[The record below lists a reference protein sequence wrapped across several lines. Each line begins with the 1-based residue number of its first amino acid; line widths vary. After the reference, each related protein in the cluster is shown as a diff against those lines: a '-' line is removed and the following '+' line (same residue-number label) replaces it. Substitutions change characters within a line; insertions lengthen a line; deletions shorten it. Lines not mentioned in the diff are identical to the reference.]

1 MKTYSAKRLSLYI
14 TVLLL
19 LSNFGFFLIES
30 KKDFGLTYSFIFVIL
45 FCAVSYFLVLF
56 ILNRYI
62 NDKIKPIYKTIREVP
77 ISGKKGKLLEAIS
90 TTNISDV
97 QKEVE
102 EWAKNQTQEITR
114 LKDLEKYRK
123 EFVGNVSH
131 ELKTPIFN
139 IQGYVLTLLEGGIDD
154 PKINKLYLQR
164 TEKSIDRMISIVEDL
179 ESITKLESGELTLNC
194 VELDLV
200 KLTEDVF
207 ELAQML
213 ANERNISLQ
222 FATKTD
228 KPIMVLADKKRIM
241 EVMNNLVGNGIKYG
255 KKKGHVKVGFYD
267 LHETILVEVSDN
279 GIGMDKADLYRIF
292 ERFYRVD
299 KSRSREQGGTGLGLS
314 IVKHIIEAHDQ
325 TINVKSV
332 IDKGTTFTFTPRESK
347 IKNLMP
353 RQKRCT
359 LKGCS
364 VKEKKLKRNRIQMK
378 LLIFKQ
384 N

>member
-1 MKTYSAKRLSLYI
+1 MH
-14 TVLLL
+14 
-19 LSNFGFFLIES
+19 S
-30 KKDFGLTYSFIFVIL
+30 KKDFGPVYSIVFIVL
-45 FCAVSYFLVLF
+45 FCALSYFLVLF

-62 NDKIKPIYKTIREVP
+62 NEKIKPIYKTIREVP
-77 ISGKKGKLLEAIS
+77 ISGKKNKLLEKIG

-97 QKEVE
+97 QKQVE
-102 EWAKNQTQEITR
+102 EWAKNQTEEITR
-114 LKDLEKYRK
+114 LKDLERYRK

-179 ESITKLESGELTLNC
+179 ESITKLESGELKINL
-194 VELDLV
+194 VDFDLV

-213 ANERNISLQ
+213 ANERSISLEY
-222 FATKTD
+222 ATKID
-228 KPIMVLADKKRIM
+228 KPIMIHADKKRIM

-255 KKKGHVKVGFYD
+255 KKRGHVKVGFYD
-267 LHETILVEVSDN
+267 LHETILIEISDN
-279 GIGMDKADLYRIF
+279 GIGMDKNDLPRIF

-299 KSRSREQGGTGLGLS
+299 KSRSREMGGTGLGLS

-332 IDKGTTFTFTPRESK
+332 VDKGTTFTFT
-347 IKNLMP
+347 L
-353 RQKRCT
+353 
-359 LKGCS
+359 
-364 VKEKKLKRNRIQMK
+364 EKAK
-378 LLIFKQ
+378 
-384 N
+384 

>member
-1 MKTYSAKRLSLYI
+1 MKTYSAKRLSLFI

-19 LSNFGFFLIES
+19 ISNFGFFLVQS
-30 KKDFGLTYSFIFVIL
+30 KKDFGSVFSIL
-45 FCAVSYFLVLF
+45 FISLFGAVSYFLVLF

-62 NDKIKPIYKTIREVP
+62 NEKINPIYKTIREVP
-77 ISGKKGKLLEAIS
+77 VSGRKEKVGS
-90 TTNISDV
+90 TNISDV
-97 QKEVE
+97 QKDVE
-102 EWAKNQTQEITR
+102 EWAKNQTMEITR
-114 LKDLEKYRK
+114 LKDLERYRK

-179 ESITKLESGELTLNC
+179 ESITKLESGKLTLNL
-194 VELDLV
+194 VNFDMV

-213 ANERNISLQ
+213 ANERNITLQ
-222 FATKTD
+222 FITKTD
-228 KPIMVLADKKRIM
+228 KPVMVNADKKRIM

-255 KKKGHVKVGFYD
+255 KKRGHVKVGFYD
-267 LHETILVEVSDN
+267 LHETVLIEVSDN
-279 GIGMDKADLYRIF
+279 GIGMDKSDLPRVF

-332 IDKGTTFTFTPRESK
+332 ADKGTTFTFT
-347 IKNLMP
+347 L
-353 RQKRCT
+353 
-359 LKGCS
+359 
-364 VKEKKLKRNRIQMK
+364 EKAK
-378 LLIFKQ
+378 
-384 N
+384 

>member
-19 LSNFGFFLIES
+19 ISNFGFFLIES
-30 KKDFGLTYSFIFVIL
+30 EKDFDPVFSFLFIIL
-45 FCAVSYFLVLF
+45 FCALSYFLVLF

-62 NDKIKPIYKTIREVP
+62 NEKIKPIYKTIREVP
-77 ISGKKGKLLEAIS
+77 ISGKKGRLFEMMN

-102 EWAKNQTQEITR
+102 EWAKNQTQEIAR
-114 LKDLEKYRK
+114 LKDLERYRK

-154 PKINKLYLQR
+154 PRINKLYLQR

-179 ESITKLESGELTLNC
+179 ESITKLESGELTLNF
-194 VELDLV
+194 VDFDMV
-200 KLTEDVF
+200 RLTEDVF
-207 ELAQML
+207 ELAQMI
-213 ANERNISLQ
+213 AGERNISLL
-222 FATKTD
+222 FVTRVD
-228 KPIMVLADKKRIM
+228 KPVMVRADKKRIM

-255 KKKGHVKVGFYD
+255 KKRGHVKVGFYD
-267 LHETILVEVSDN
+267 LHETVLIEVSDN
-279 GIGMDKADLYRIF
+279 GIGMDKNDLPRVF

-325 TINVKSV
+325 TISVKSV
-332 IDKGTTFTFTPRESK
+332 LDKGTTFTFT
-347 IKNLMP
+347 L
-353 RQKRCT
+353 
-359 LKGCS
+359 
-364 VKEKKLKRNRIQMK
+364 EKAK
-378 LLIFKQ
+378 
-384 N
+384 

>member
-1 MKTYSAKRLSLYI
+1 MKTYSAKRLALSI
-14 TVLLL
+14 TALLL
-19 LSNFGFFLIES
+19 ISNFGFFLIQS
-30 KKDFGLTYSFIFVIL
+30 KKDFGMVYSILFVFL
-45 FCAVSYFLVLF
+45 FCALSYFLVLF

-62 NDKIKPIYKTIREVP
+62 NEKIKPIYKTIREVP
-77 ISGKKGKLLEAIS
+77 ISGKKDRLFEKIGS
-90 TTNISDV
+90 TNISDV

-102 EWAKNQTQEITR
+102 AWAKNQTEEITR
-114 LKDLEKYRK
+114 LQDLERYRK

-154 PKINKLYLQR
+154 TKINKLYLQR

-179 ESITKLESGELTLNC
+179 ESITKLESGELTLNY
-194 VELDLV
+194 VDFDLV

-222 FATKTD
+222 FITKTD
-228 KPIMVLADKKRIM
+228 KPIMVHADKKRMM

-255 KKKGHVKVGFYD
+255 KKRGSVKVGFYD
-267 LHETILVEVSDN
+267 LLETILVEVTDN
-279 GIGMDKADLYRIF
+279 GIGMDKNDLPRIF

-314 IVKHIIEAHDQ
+314 IVKHIIEAHNQ

-332 IDKGTTFTFTPRESK
+332 AEKGTTFTFT
-347 IKNLMP
+347 L
-353 RQKRCT
+353 
-359 LKGCS
+359 
-364 VKEKKLKRNRIQMK
+364 EKTK
-378 LLIFKQ
+378 
-384 N
+384 

>member
-1 MKTYSAKRLSLYI
+1 MKTYSAKRLSLFI

-19 LSNFGFFLIES
+19 ISNFGFFLVQS
-30 KKDFGLTYSFIFVIL
+30 KKDFGSVFSIL
-45 FCAVSYFLVLF
+45 FICLFGAVSYFLVLF

-62 NDKIKPIYKTIREVP
+62 NEKINPIYKTIREVP
-77 ISGKKGKLLEAIS
+77 VSGRKEKVGS
-90 TTNISDV
+90 TNISDV
-97 QKEVE
+97 QKDVE

-114 LKDLEKYRK
+114 LKDLERYRK

-179 ESITKLESGELTLNC
+179 ESITKLESGELTLNL
-194 VELDLV
+194 VNFDMV

-213 ANERNISLQ
+213 ANERNITLQ
-222 FATKTD
+222 FITKTD
-228 KPIMVLADKKRIM
+228 KPVMVKADKKRIM

-255 KKKGHVKVGFYD
+255 KKRGHVKVGFYD
-267 LHETILVEVSDN
+267 LHETVLIEVSDN
-279 GIGMDKADLYRIF
+279 GIGMDKSDLPRVF

-325 TINVKSV
+325 TINVKS
-332 IDKGTTFTFTPRESK
+332 IADKGTTFTFT
-347 IKNLMP
+347 L
-353 RQKRCT
+353 
-359 LKGCS
+359 
-364 VKEKKLKRNRIQMK
+364 EKAK
-378 LLIFKQ
+378 
-384 N
+384 

>member
-1 MKTYSAKRLSLYI
+1 MKTYSAKRLSLFI

-19 LSNFGFFLIES
+19 ISNFGFFLIQS
-30 KKDFGLTYSFIFVIL
+30 KKDFGSVFSIL
-45 FCAVSYFLVLF
+45 FIALFGAVSYFLVLF

-62 NDKIKPIYKTIREVP
+62 NEKINPIYKTIREVP
-77 ISGKKGKLLEAIS
+77 VSGRKEKVGS
-90 TTNISDV
+90 TNISDV
-97 QKEVE
+97 QKDVE
-102 EWAKNQTQEITR
+102 EWAKNQTMEITR
-114 LKDLEKYRK
+114 LKDLERYRK

-179 ESITKLESGELTLNC
+179 ESITKLESGELTLNL
-194 VELDLV
+194 VNLDMV

-213 ANERNISLQ
+213 ANERNITLQ
-222 FATKTD
+222 FITKTD
-228 KPIMVLADKKRIM
+228 KPVMVNADKKRIM

-255 KKKGHVKVGFYD
+255 KKRGHVKVGFYD
-267 LHETILVEVSDN
+267 LHETVLIEVSDN
-279 GIGMDKADLYRIF
+279 GIGMDKVDLPRVF

-325 TINVKSV
+325 TINVKS
-332 IDKGTTFTFTPRESK
+332 IADKGTTFTFT
-347 IKNLMP
+347 L
-353 RQKRCT
+353 
-359 LKGCS
+359 
-364 VKEKKLKRNRIQMK
+364 EKAK
-378 LLIFKQ
+378 
-384 N
+384 

>member
-1 MKTYSAKRLSLYI
+1 MTTYSAKRLSLSI
-14 TVLLL
+14 TGVLLV
-19 LSNFGFFLIES
+19 SNFGFILIES
-30 KKDFGLTYSFIFVIL
+30 KKNLGSVFSIL
-45 FCAVSYFLVLF
+45 FISIFCIVSYFMVLF

-77 ISGKKGKLLEAIS
+77 VSGKKDKLTEIIS
-90 TTNISDV
+90 TTNISEV

-114 LKDLEKYRK
+114 LKDLERYRK

-139 IQGYVLTLLEGGIDD
+139 IQGYVLTLLDGGIDD

-164 TEKSIDRMISIVEDL
+164 TEKSIDRMISIVADL
-179 ESITKLESGELTLNC
+179 ESITKLESGELTLNF
-194 VELDLV
+194 VDFDLV
-200 KLTEDVF
+200 RLTEEAF

-213 ANERNISLQ
+213 ASERNISLQ
-222 FATKTD
+222 FATKTE
-228 KPIMVLADKKRIM
+228 KPVMVRADKKRIM

-255 KKKGHVKVGFYD
+255 KKRGHVKVGFYD
-267 LHETILVEVSDN
+267 LHETILIEVSDN
-279 GIGMDKADLYRIF
+279 GIGMDKIDLYRIF

-299 KSRSREQGGTGLGLS
+299 RSRSREQGGTGLGLS

-332 IDKGTTFTFTPRESK
+332 IDKGTTFTFT
-347 IKNLMP
+347 L
-353 RQKRCT
+353 
-359 LKGCS
+359 
-364 VKEKKLKRNRIQMK
+364 EKAK
-378 LLIFKQ
+378 
-384 N
+384 

>member
-1 MKTYSAKRLSLYI
+1 MKTYSAKRLSLFI

-19 LSNFGFFLIES
+19 ISNFGFFLVQS
-30 KKDFGLTYSFIFVIL
+30 KKDFGSVFSIL
-45 FCAVSYFLVLF
+45 FIGLFGTVSYFLVLF

-62 NDKIKPIYKTIREVP
+62 NEKINPIYKTIREVP
-77 ISGKKGKLLEAIS
+77 VSGRKEKVGS
-90 TTNISDV
+90 TNISDV
-97 QKEVE
+97 QKDVE
-102 EWAKNQTQEITR
+102 EWAKNQTLEITR
-114 LKDLEKYRK
+114 LKDLERYRK

-179 ESITKLESGELTLNC
+179 ESITKLESGELTLNL
-194 VELDLV
+194 VNFDMV

-213 ANERNISLQ
+213 ANERNITLQ
-222 FATKTD
+222 FITKTD
-228 KPIMVLADKKRIM
+228 KPVMVNADKKRIM

-255 KKKGHVKVGFYD
+255 KKRGHVKVGFYD
-267 LHETILVEVSDN
+267 LHETVLIEVSDN
-279 GIGMDKADLYRIF
+279 GIGMDKSDLPRVF

-325 TINVKSV
+325 TINVKS
-332 IDKGTTFTFTPRESK
+332 IADKGTTFTFT
-347 IKNLMP
+347 L
-353 RQKRCT
+353 
-359 LKGCS
+359 
-364 VKEKKLKRNRIQMK
+364 EKAK
-378 LLIFKQ
+378 
-384 N
+384 